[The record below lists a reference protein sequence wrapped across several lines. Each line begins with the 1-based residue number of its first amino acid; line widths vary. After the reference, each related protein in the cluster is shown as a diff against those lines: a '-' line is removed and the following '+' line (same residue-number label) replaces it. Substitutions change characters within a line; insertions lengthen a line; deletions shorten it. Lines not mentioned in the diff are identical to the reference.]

1 MLEKSVNSDTHICSK
16 VFMMSMIRRQ
26 DEKKMYEVQPLMLFF
41 QLVKEQ
47 IYTVPCGRTAC
58 YKDNR
63 FSHVIC

>member
-47 IYTVPCGRTAC
+47 IYTVP
-58 YKDNR
+58 
-63 FSHVIC
+63 